1 MTGADG
7 KPNKQEKRAAREA
20 RLQAQLRA
28 NLRRR
33 KQQAA
38 ARREAPEGSEAAG
51 GADAGP
57 AAGTWLAE
65 DGRYGVHCDRA
76 RIDIDLAL
84 AWLRESYRARDLPE
98 DILRRS
104 FEGSRCYGL
113 IDRVEGVQIGFA
125 RSFGDGARLA
135 WLADVVLD
143 EARRGQGLGR
153 WFVGAILADPALA
166 GVRRIL
172 LATADAGD
180 FYRGFGF
187 ETAAGDAIMELR
199 RD

>member
-38 ARREAPEGSEAAG
+38 ARRETPEVGEAAG
-51 GADAGP
+51 
-57 AAGTWLAE
+57 AAGETWLAE
-65 DGRYGVHCDRA
+65 DGRYGVHCDPARLDVDRA
-76 RIDIDLAL
+76 LV
-84 AWLRESYRARDLPE
+84 WLRESYWARDLPE
-98 DILRRS
+98 DIVRRS

-113 IDRVEGVQIGFA
+113 VDRVEGVQIGFA

-187 ETAAGDAIMELR
+187 ETAAGDPIMELR